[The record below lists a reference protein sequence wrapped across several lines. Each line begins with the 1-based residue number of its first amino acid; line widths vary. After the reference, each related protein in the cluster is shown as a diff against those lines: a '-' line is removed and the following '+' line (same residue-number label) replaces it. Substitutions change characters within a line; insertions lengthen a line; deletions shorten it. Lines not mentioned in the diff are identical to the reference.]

1 MSEQASE
8 QNGYQAE
15 LDLWA
20 LPQVEEE
27 VASEPEPEEEERE
40 LPVPVTAPAPAAP
53 ATRSTDSP
61 AYEWIAHL
69 MALPDDALPYTIK
82 RHRTADGQILYE
94 HPRGYPGVLVS
105 LEAYWAGEYEA
116 LRLPD
121 QRWFVV
127 QWLRYDSTHD
137 KPMPWR
143 DEPTPP
149 AKLAASSSKSS
160 SPDQVA
166 TSGEYNGGKASSNG
180 AQAGEGKKWEGGIR
194 LRYRAVNTAY
204 VHTVTGEGVF
214 GESSF
219 QAGSY
224 PTLLALIRAL
234 PPEAERIYLVGPR
247 PGRDGTPE
255 SLYLWM
261 REPAVGLEWDVSK
274 FEPDD
279 DAPILELRSREIG
292 DNGKKRELRF
302 SRIAQWFGP
311 GSYSPHQAQEAMQ
324 ALERILQAV
333 FDEKMRCLTTPGLTG
348 LAAWDRSRKAD
359 YPVLDEKMQA
369 LIRHTSTQGRVE
381 ITPVPGRDPM
391 EGFVYEDL
399 RFAYGALLKGIGF
412 APATHDDVAEFD
424 PRRRGR
430 YLVKFRVPAGWDH
443 IGLFAVKSDYYRDPW
458 LYPATPGEEYET
470 WIGSTELELGLHPP
484 RGLPPWEI
492 TIKERLLFSNTSAG
506 HPWPLDLWGDRLVE
520 ARLSIERR
528 VAEGEFGAE
537 IGELVENALRN
548 ILLHAIGGFHRRNR
562 PELGIVYPHQGY
574 DAIPADADPQFHS
587 DGTVTY
593 KIFKP
598 LDKWVARL
606 MHPEFSAQVWDRCRR
621 HVLYSAKKKM
631 GQVVPGSESGVLLL
645 ERKDIVGIRTDAAY
659 LTRIPQGWP
668 DDGKTPGQFRLK
680 GVLREPCPQPDKTGK
695 GHKLLNQ
702 LRDRSRR
709 AWLAEQ
715 GQAATLITEEEER

>member
-1 MSEQASE
+1 MSEQASSE
-8 QNGYQAE
+8 QNGYQTE
-15 LDLWA
+15 LDLWT
-20 LPQVEEE
+20 LPVDEE
-27 VASEPEPEEEERE
+27 VVSEPEPEEEERE
-40 LPVPVTAPAPAAP
+40 LPALVTAPAPAAP

-61 AYEWIAHL
+61 AYQWIAQL
-69 MALPDDALPYTIK
+69 MALPDDQLPYTIK
-82 RHRTADGQILYE
+82 RHRAAEGQILYE
-94 HPRGYPGVLVS
+94 HPKGYPGILVS
-105 LEAYWAGEYEA
+105 LEAYWAGEYEE

-137 KPMPWR
+137 PMPWR
-143 DEPTPP
+143 DEPPPP
-149 AKLAASSSKSS
+149 AKLAASSNSS
-160 SPDQVA
+160 GPDQAA
-166 TSGEYNGGKASSNG
+166 TSEQNEAPGTPNSAGDGNGKT
-180 AQAGEGKKWEGGIR
+180 KWEGGIR
-194 LRYRAVNTAY
+194 LRYRAVATAY

-214 GESSF
+214 GDTSF

-224 PTLLALIRAL
+224 PTLLALVRAL
-234 PPEAERIYLVGPR
+234 PTEVERVFLVGPR
-247 PGRDGTPE
+247 PGRDGTAE

-279 DAPILELRSREIG
+279 DAPILELRSRDGGEG
-292 DNGKKRELRF
+292 RKRELRF
-302 SRIAQWFGP
+302 SRIAQWVGP
-311 GSYSPHQAQEAMQ
+311 GSYSPRQAQEAMQ
-324 ALERILQAV
+324 ALERILQSV

-359 YPVLDEKMQA
+359 YPVLDEETQA
-369 LIRHTSTQGRVE
+369 LIRATSTQGRVE
-381 ITPVPGRDPM
+381 ITPVPGRDPL

-399 RFAYGALLKGIGF
+399 RFAYGSLLKGVGF
-412 APATHDDVAEFD
+412 GPSTHDDVAEFD
-424 PRRRGR
+424 HRRRGR
-430 YLVKFRVPAGWDH
+430 YLVKFRVPQEWNH

-458 LYPATPGEEYET
+458 LYPCEPGEEHET

-484 RGLPPWEI
+484 RGLPSWHIE
-492 TIKERLLFSNTSAG
+492 IKERLLFSNTSAG

-528 VAEGEFGAE
+528 VAEGEFSAE

-562 PELGIVYPHQGY
+562 PELGIIYPHQGY
-574 DAIPADADPQFHS
+574 DAIPANADPQFHS

-631 GQVVPGSESGVLLL
+631 GQIVPGSESGVLLL

-659 LTRIPQGWP
+659 LTRVPQGWP
-668 DDGKTPGQFRLK
+668 DDGRTPGQFRLK
-680 GVLREPCPQPDKTGK
+680 GRLREPCPQPDKSGK

-709 AWLAEQ
+709 AWLQEQ
-715 GQAATLITEEEER
+715 GQAATLITEEDER